1 MVKRLILL
9 QEKFT
14 IIKKLKI
21 SRLEEKMSWKACK
34 VFELWPF
41 KEYKTFARGQLLS
54 AYWHA
59 KFLKNSLGR
68 LSAYVIL
75 LKLKRKL
82 ETLKGK
88 EKRVCKIKG
97 VNL

>member
-14 IIKKLKI
+14 IIKKIKI
-21 SRLEEKMSWKACK
+21 SRLEEKKMSWKACK

-41 KEYKTFARGQLLS
+41 KEYKTFARGQLSS

-59 KFLKNSLGR
+59 KFLKNFLGR
-68 LSAYVIL
+68 LSA
-75 LKLKRKL
+75 
-82 ETLKGK
+82 
-88 EKRVCKIKG
+88 
-97 VNL
+97 